1 MLYIAYLNK
10 QHEKRRVAMGKSAKI
25 IDRSMQAVGEPE
37 EEDKGEDAGKGETT
51 GDDNAFKDLTD
62 FENEDFVFVY

>member
-1 MLYIAYLNK
+1 
-10 QHEKRRVAMGKSAKI
+10 MGKSAKI

-37 EEDKGEDAGKGETT
+37 EEDKGEEAGKGETT